1 MKINGLGLLPKLIV
15 AIIVGI
21 LIGQF
26 TPAPVVRVL
35 ATFNSIFGAF
45 LGFVIP
51 LIIVGFVAPGIAEL
65 GSGAGKLLGITTAIA
80 YISTLISGFFAFG
93 VSTSILPKL
102 IQINGQFAATNPE
115 EALLQPF
122 FEIAMPPLSDVM
134 SALIIAFILGI
145 GMAALKE
152 KTIFNFMNEFQ
163 KIVQMVIVKAIIP
176 LLPFHIAGIFAN
188 MTYAGEVARILT
200 VFGKVFVIIIAMHI
214 VIILI
219 QFMVACIY
227 SGKSLIST
235 IKNQIPG
242 YLTAVGTQSSAAT
255 IPVNLECAERNGVS
269 KGIREFV
276 IPLCATV
283 HLSGSTITL
292 TTCAIAVMMLNGMP
306 VTLAKMTGFI
316 FMLGVTMVAAPGV
329 PGGAVMAALGILQ
342 SMLGFNE
349 AQQALMMALY
359 LAQDSFGTACNV
371 SGDNAI
377 ALFVDKIAGSN
388 KSLERI

>member
-15 AIIVGI
+15 AIILGI

-26 TPAPVVRVL
+26 TPAPVVGLL

-93 VSTSILPKL
+93 VSTSILPKI
-102 IQINGQFAATNPE
+102 IQVNNQIAATNPA

-122 FEIAMPPLSDVM
+122 FEIEMPPLFGVM

-152 KTIFNFMNEFQ
+152 KTIFNFMHEFQ
-163 KIVQMVIVKAIIP
+163 KIVQMVIVNVIIP

-200 VFGKVFVIIIAMHI
+200 VFGKVFVIVIAMHL

-227 SGKSLIST
+227 SGKSLFST
-235 IKNQIPG
+235 LKNQIPG

-276 IPLCATV
+276 VPLCATV

-306 VTLAKMTGFI
+306 VTLSQMAGFI

-342 SMLGFNE
+342 SMLGFND
-349 AQQALMMALY
+349 AQQALMIALY
-359 LAQDSFGTACNV
+359 LAQDSFGTACNI

-377 ALFVDKIAGSN
+377 AIIVDKISGSDRN
-388 KSLERI
+388 LQKA

>member
-1 MKINGLGLLPKLIV
+1 MKINNLGLLPRLVIAIV
-15 AIIVGI
+15 LGI

-26 TPAPVVRVL
+26 TPAPVVRLL

-65 GSGAGKLLGITTAIA
+65 GAGAGKLLGITTAIA

-102 IQINGQFAATNPE
+102 IHVNAQFAATNPE
-115 EALLQPF
+115 EALLAPF
-122 FEIAMPPLSDVM
+122 FQIEMPPLFGVM

-152 KTIFNFMNEFQ
+152 KTIYYFMNEFQ
-163 KIVQMVIVKAIIP
+163 KIVQMVIVKVIIP

-188 MTYAGEVARILT
+188 MTYAGEVARILS
-200 VFGKVFVIIIAMHI
+200 VFGKVFVIVIAMHLI
-214 VIILI
+214 IILF
-219 QFMVACIY
+219 QFTIACLY
-227 SGKSLIST
+227 SGKSVISAL
-235 IKNQIPG
+235 KNQIPG
-242 YLTAVGTQSSAAT
+242 YLTAIGTQSSAAT
-255 IPVNLECAERNGVS
+255 IPVNLQCAERNGVS

-276 IPLCATV
+276 VPLCATV

-306 VTLAKMTGFI
+306 VTLSQMAGFI

-342 SMLGFNE
+342 SMLGFND
-349 AQQALMMALY
+349 AQQALMIALY

-377 ALFVDKIAGSN
+377 AIIVDKISGSDRN
-388 KSLERI
+388 LQKA